1 MFEVVPINRISRM
14 VEKGEMEFLDINVDF
29 CFSRSLQ
36 ALHETLGDTIHVFP
50 TD

>member
-29 CFSRSLQ
+29 FSRSLQ